1 MLKVNADT
9 PLTAPAGW
17 INDPNGLSYYKGEW
31 HCFAQHNPD
40 GVSPCWQG
48 KDVCWYHWV
57 SSDLLHWTALGVA
70 IHQDE
75 LGTCASGSAVTDV
88 SQPCEELGRVA
99 LRTLVERILHRDL
112 PPREI
117 LLGAELVLRD
127 STH

>member
-1 MLKVNADT
+1 MFTDRLHADA

-17 INDPNGLSYYKGEW
+17 INDQNGLSYYKGEW

-40 GVSPCWQG
+40 GVAPCWQG

-75 LGTCASGSAVTDV
+75 L
-88 SQPCEELGRVA
+88 
-99 LRTLVERILHRDL
+99 
-112 PPREI
+112 
-117 LLGAELVLRD
+117 VLRD